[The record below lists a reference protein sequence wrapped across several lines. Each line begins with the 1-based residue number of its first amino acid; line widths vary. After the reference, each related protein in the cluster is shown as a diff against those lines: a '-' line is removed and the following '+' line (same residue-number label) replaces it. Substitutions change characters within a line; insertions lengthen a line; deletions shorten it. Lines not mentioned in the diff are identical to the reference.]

1 MNQEIVKSASSETID
16 TQKMLA
22 LDIQNMELAIAPT
35 VADAGLETQGLEA
48 LSILSAPVPRIQR
61 IAKHET

>member
-1 MNQEIVKSASSETID
+1 MEEFAIHQKSLKNSSDPI
-16 TQKMLA
+16 
-22 LDIQNMELAIAPT
+22 DIQNMELAIAPT

-48 LSILSAPVPRIQR
+48 LSILSALVPRIQR